1 MSKLTIDARV
11 DNTNVGAVFE
21 VELPEPYGDMV
32 NKGFNIAKVVRQ
44 GVNEIKKVIEEGEGN
59 GRDTDSGKV

>member
-21 VELPEPYGDMV
+21 VELPEPYGNMV
-32 NKGFNIAKVVRQ
+32 TKGFDIAATVKK
-44 GVNEIKKVIEEGEGN
+44 GVDEIRKALKKEGEE
-59 GRDTDSGKV
+59 